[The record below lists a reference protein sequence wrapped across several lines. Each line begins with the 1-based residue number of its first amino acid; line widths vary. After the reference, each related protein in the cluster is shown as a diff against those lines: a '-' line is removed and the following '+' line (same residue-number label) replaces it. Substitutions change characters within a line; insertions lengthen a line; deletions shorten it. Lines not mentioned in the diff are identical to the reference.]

1 MGATFTTFSTTVCF
15 GRGGYNKSGSTTM
28 PLTNRR
34 GGDDTQEDGRGG
46 YNRTGSNRRGGDEPE
61 DGRGGY
67 NAPNRRGGDEPEDG
81 RGGYN

>member
-1 MGATFTTFSTTVCF
+1 MGATTFSTSSSATCF
-15 GRGGYNKSGSTTM
+15 GRGGYNSPVTM
-28 PLTNRR
+28 SFINRR
-34 GGDDTQEDGRGG
+34 GDDDTPDDGRGG
-46 YNRTGSNRRGGDEPE
+46 YNRSGKNHRGGDEPE

>member
-34 GGDDTQEDGRGG
+34 GDDDSKDDGRGG
-46 YNRTGSNRRGGDEPE
+46 YNKTGSNTRGGDEPE

-67 NAPNRRGGDEPEDG
+67 NAPNCRGGDEPEDG